1 MTQFQFSLETLLFI
15 RKQKEQEC
23 EISLAR
29 AVGKL
34 MKIENQIKQAGERG
48 EKTFLAGGLTL
59 EDLQIRENVWRK
71 SLLDI
76 KKLQKTREKAQL
88 EVSKE
93 RSLYKKAHADRM
105 ALEKLRER
113 RMEEWKKKIKREEI
127 KQLDEAAKGSAARM
141 KLRGGDL

>member
-76 KKLQKTREKAQL
+76 KKLQETREKAQL